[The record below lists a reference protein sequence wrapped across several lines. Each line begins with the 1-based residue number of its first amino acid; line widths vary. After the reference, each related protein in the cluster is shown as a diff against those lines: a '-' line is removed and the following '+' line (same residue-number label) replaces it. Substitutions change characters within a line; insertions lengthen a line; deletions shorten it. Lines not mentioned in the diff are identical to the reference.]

1 MSCGPH
7 LATSLVPTEQLPQN
21 EDERVAALDRYRVLD
36 TPRESSFDEITSLA
50 ASACDTP
57 IAVVNFVTRD
67 RQWSKSCFGL
77 ATMDAPR
84 AHSFCAQ
91 TIGQRDVLIIA
102 DTSADP
108 RFAENPMVTGE
119 PHLRF
124 YAAAPLI
131 TADGLAIGTLCVCD
145 RVPRTL
151 TRQQI
156 ISLKV
161 LARQVMSQLELR
173 YTVEELK
180 RQIARRA
187 TTENFL
193 RDSEDR
199 YRSVL
204 STMDAGVVLQLADG
218 LIWACNASAERILGT
233 PASKL
238 MGQTS
243 IDARGRPRREDGSP
257 LPPEEFP
264 SAVALR
270 TSRPSSDVVLELERA
285 DGTTVWIS
293 VNARPMMRVGDT
305 RPHAVL
311 TTLHDITGL
320 RAAQRSA
327 EQAEERFRRLSDA
340 AKEGIVISE
349 AGLVVEVNRAFCAL
363 FGYSER
369 EVIGRNAT
377 DLITRSN
384 VDAVKRAIDANEEGT
399 YETTC
404 VRKDGTTFDV
414 EVSAKR
420 LPGYANVRRVAA
432 IRDISDRKAVDRMK
446 NEFVSTVSHELRTP
460 LTSIRGSLG
469 LIEGGVAG
477 DVPERVR
484 DLVRIARTNA
494 DRLIRL
500 INDILDLEKM
510 EAGKLELRPTQVDPR
525 TLVDATLAEMRGMA
539 DGLHVRLERS
549 VSGPASLTA
558 DVDRLQ
564 QVLTNLLSNAIKFS
578 ASGATVSVRVFET
591 RPGTAR
597 IEVEDTGPGIA
608 ANMIERLFRKFEQL
622 DGSDGRTRGGTG
634 LGLAISRSIV
644 EQHGGR
650 MGVHSEP
657 GVRTVFWFELP
668 CTATRPAAD
677 LWAGDENRHIVLV
690 VEDDE
695 DLADAL
701 AIFLTKEGYRTA
713 FAATIAEARFVL
725 EAIQPSAILLDLTLP
740 DGDGMQLLSVLGAN
754 ERGRHV
760 PVVVLS
766 EVLSD
771 QTGLDPMTDLVKPYD
786 EAKLLVTLRQAVRR
800 PGPTKALIV
809 DDDTDS
815 RAVLRERLRALGV
828 ETIEAA
834 DGLDALQAA
843 RAEEPDLIV
852 LDVDMPT
859 LDGFQLV
866 ATLRQER
873 ARTTPLVVYTGR
885 DLSHDERR
893 ALTLGVTRHLTKA
906 RATEEEFV
914 RVVRDLLGLL
924 LQTVDGRR

>member
-1 MSCGPH
+1 
-7 LATSLVPTEQLPQN
+7 
-21 EDERVAALDRYRVLD
+21 
-36 TPRESSFDEITSLA
+36 
-50 ASACDTP
+50 
-57 IAVVNFVTRD
+57 
-67 RQWSKSCFGL
+67 
-77 ATMDAPR
+77 
-84 AHSFCAQ
+84 
-91 TIGQRDVLIIA
+91 
-102 DTSADP
+102 
-108 RFAENPMVTGE
+108 
-119 PHLRF
+119 
-124 YAAAPLI
+124 
-131 TADGLAIGTLCVCD
+131 
-145 RVPRTL
+145 
-151 TRQQI
+151 
-156 ISLKV
+156 
-161 LARQVMSQLELR
+161 
-173 YTVEELK
+173 
-180 RQIARRA
+180 
-187 TTENFL
+187 
-193 RDSEDR
+193 
-199 YRSVL
+199 
-204 STMDAGVVLQLADG
+204 
-218 LIWACNASAERILGT
+218 
-233 PASKL
+233 
-238 MGQTS
+238 
-243 IDARGRPRREDGSP
+243 
-257 LPPEEFP
+257 
-264 SAVALR
+264 
-270 TSRPSSDVVLELERA
+270 
-285 DGTTVWIS
+285 VWIS
-293 VNARPMMRVGDT
+293 VKARPMVRVGET

-327 EQAEERFRRLSDA
+327 QQAEERFRRLSDA
-340 AKEGIVISE
+340 AKEGIAITE

-363 FGYSER
+363 FGYGEH
-369 EVIGRNAT
+369 EVIGRKAT
-377 DLITRSN
+377 DFIKLSN
-384 VDAVKRAIDANEEGT
+384 VDAAKRAIDANEEGT
-399 YETTC
+399 YETVC

-414 EVSAKR
+414 EVSATQ

-432 IRDISDRKAVDRMK
+432 IRDISERKAVDRMK

-477 DVPERVR
+477 EVPERVR

-510 EAGKLELRPTQVDPR
+510 EAGKLELRPTEVDPR
-525 TLVDATLAEMRGMA
+525 AFVDVTLAEMRGMA

-549 VSGPASLTA
+549 VTGPASLTV

-597 IEVEDTGPGIA
+597 IEVEDAGPGIA
-608 ANMIERLFRKFEQL
+608 ANMIDRLFRKFEQL

-657 GVRTVFWFELP
+657 DVRTVFWFELP
-668 CTATRPAAD
+668 CAATRPSLE
-677 LWAGDENRHIVLV
+677 LWAGDENRQVILV

-695 DLADAL
+695 DVADTL

-713 FAATIAEARFVL
+713 FASTIAEARFIL
-725 EAIQPSAILLDLTLP
+725 EAVQPSAILLDLTLP
-740 DGDGMQLLSVLGAN
+740 DGDGMKLLSALGAN
-754 ERGRHV
+754 ETGRQV
-760 PVVVLS
+760 PVVLLS
-766 EVLSD
+766 EVLPDRTS
-771 QTGLDPMTDLVKPYD
+771 LHPMADETKKPHD
-786 EAKLLVTLRQAVRR
+786 EAALLAMLRQAIRR
-800 PGPTKALIV
+800 PGPAKALIV

-834 DGLDALQAA
+834 DGLDALRVA

-852 LDVDMPT
+852 LDVDMPHH
-859 LDGFQLV
+859 DGFELV

-893 ALTLGVTRHLTKA
+893 VLTLGVTRHLTKA

-914 RVVRDLLGLL
+914 RVVRELLGLL
-924 LQTVDGRR
+924 LQPVAGSR

>member
-1 MSCGPH
+1 MP
-7 LATSLVPTEQLPQN
+7 ATPVAMN
-21 EDERVAALDRYRVLD
+21 EDERLKALDRYGVLD

-50 ASACDTP
+50 ASACDAP

-67 RQWSKSCFGL
+67 RQWSKSCFGV
-77 ATMDAPR
+77 ASADAPR
-84 AHSFCAQ
+84 AHSFCAH
-91 TIGQRDVLIIA
+91 TIGQHDVLIVA
-102 DTSADP
+102 DTTADP
-108 RFAENPMVTGE
+108 RFADNPMVTGD
-119 PHLRF
+119 PHVRF
-124 YAAAPLI
+124 YAGAPLI
-131 TADGLAIGTLCVCD
+131 TSDGLAIGSLCVCD
-145 RVPRTL
+145 RVTRTL
-151 TRQQI
+151 SRQQI
-156 ISLKV
+156 ISLEV

-173 YTVEELK
+173 YTVAELK

-293 VNARPMMRVGDT
+293 VNARPMVRVGET

-327 EQAEERFRRLSDA
+327 EEAEERFRRLSDA
-340 AKEGIVISE
+340 AKEGIAISE
-349 AGLVVEVNRAFCAL
+349 KGIVVEVNRAFCAL
-363 FGYSER
+363 FGYDEH
-369 EVIGRNAT
+369 EVIGRSAT
-377 DLITRSN
+377 DFINLGHVEAAR
-384 VDAVKRAIDANEEGT
+384 RAINANEEGT
-399 YETTC
+399 YET
-404 VRKDGTTFDV
+404 VGLRKDGTTFDV
-414 EVSAKR
+414 EVSAKQ
-420 LPGYANVRRVAA
+420 LPGHAGVRRVAA
-432 IRDISDRKAVDRMK
+432 IRDISDRKAVDRLK

-484 DLVRIARTNA
+484 ELVRIARTNA

-510 EAGKLELRPTQVDPR
+510 EAGKLELRQTQVDPQ
-525 TLVDATLAEMRGMA
+525 TLVDVTLAEMRGMA
-539 DGLHVRLERS
+539 DSLNIRLERI
-549 VSGPASLTA
+549 VTGPASLTA
-558 DVDRLQ
+558 DADRLQ

-578 ASGATVSVRVFET
+578 PSGATVYVRALEV
-591 RPGTAR
+591 RPGVAR
-597 IEVEDTGPGIA
+597 IEVEDAGPGIA
-608 ANMIERLFRKFEQL
+608 ANLVDRLFRKFEQL
-622 DGSDGRTRGGTG
+622 DGSDGRARGGTG

-657 GVRTVFWFELP
+657 GVRTVFWFELG
-668 CTATRPAAD
+668 CANLRPNVD
-677 LWAGDENRHIVLV
+677 LWAGDENRHVVLV

-695 DLADAL
+695 DCADTL

-713 FAATIAEARFVL
+713 FAASLAEARTFL
-725 EAIQPSAILLDLTLP
+725 DAIQPSAILLDLTLP
-740 DGDGMQLLSVLGAN
+740 DGDGMELLSTLRAGEAMS
-754 ERGRHV
+754 HV
-760 PVVVLS
+760 PVVILS
-766 EVLSD
+766 EQRPDGMSPLP
-771 QTGLDPMTDLVKPYD
+771 TTAWLRKPHD
-786 EAKLLVTLRQAVRR
+786 ETALLAALRQAVRR
-800 PGPTKALIV
+800 PGSPKALIV

-834 DGLDALQAA
+834 DGFDALQAA

-852 LDVDMPT
+852 LDVAMPNV
-859 LDGFQLV
+859 DGFELV
-866 ATLRQER
+866 ATLRREK

-885 DLSHDERR
+885 DLSRDERH
-893 ALTLGVTRHLTKA
+893 ALTLGITRHLTKA
-906 RATEEEFV
+906 RSTEAEFV
-914 RVVRDLLGLL
+914 RVVRELLGGLI
-924 LQTVDGRR
+924 TTSA

>member
-1 MSCGPH
+1 MSTAP
-7 LATSLVPTEQLPQN
+7 LPVN
-21 EDERVAALDRYRVLD
+21 EDERLAALGRYGVLD

-50 ASACDTP
+50 ATACDTP

-67 RQWSKSCFGL
+67 RQWSKSCFGV
-77 ATMDAPR
+77 ASMNAPR

-91 TIGQRDVLIIA
+91 TIGQRDVLIVPDTTA
-102 DTSADP
+102 DS
-108 RFAENPMVTGE
+108 RFAENPMVTGD
-119 PHLRF
+119 PHVRF
-124 YAAAPLI
+124 YAAAPLV
-131 TADGLAIGTLCVCD
+131 TADGLAIGSLCVCD

-151 TRQQI
+151 SRQQI
-156 ISLKV
+156 ISLEV

-173 YTVEELK
+173 YTVAELK

-233 PASKL
+233 TASKL

-243 IDARGRPRREDGSP
+243 IDARGRLRREDGTP
-257 LPPEEFP
+257 LPAEEFP

-270 TSRPSSDVVLELERA
+270 TSRPTSDVVLELERA
-285 DGTTVWIS
+285 DNTSVWIS
-293 VNARPMMRVGDT
+293 VNARPMVRVGDT

-320 RAAQRSA
+320 RAAQRNA

-340 AKEGIVISE
+340 AKEGIAITENGV
-349 AGLVVEVNRAFCAL
+349 VVEVNRAFCTL
-363 FGYSER
+363 FGYDEQ
-369 EVIGRNAT
+369 EVMGRRAT
-377 DLITRSN
+377 DFITRSN
-384 VDAVKRAIDANEEGT
+384 SDAAKLAIDANEEGA
-399 YETTC
+399 YETVC

-414 EVSAKR
+414 EVSAKQ

-432 IRDISDRKAVDRMK
+432 IRDISDRKAVDRLK

-477 DVPERVR
+477 DVPDRVR

-510 EAGKLELRPTQVDPR
+510 EAGKLELRPVAVDPR
-525 TLVDATLAEMRGMA
+525 VLLDMTLAEMRGVA
-539 DGLHVRLERS
+539 DGLHVRLEGS
-549 VSGPASLTA
+549 VTGPASLTA
-558 DVDRLQ
+558 DADRLQ

-578 ASGATVSVRVFET
+578 ASGSTVFVRSLEI

-597 IEVEDTGPGIA
+597 IEVEDAGPGIP

-650 MGVHSEP
+650 MGVHSDP

-668 CTATRPAAD
+668 CATMARRPVE
-677 LWAGDENRHIVLV
+677 LWAGDENRHIILV
-690 VEDDE
+690 VGDDE
-695 DLADAL
+695 DLADSL

-713 FAATIAEARFVL
+713 FASTIAEARFVL
-725 EAIQPSAILLDLTLP
+725 DAIQPSAILLDLTLP
-740 DGDGMQLLSVLGAN
+740 DGDGMQLLTAWRES
-754 ERGRHV
+754 EMGRPV
-760 PVVVLS
+760 PVVVLAD
-766 EVLSD
+766 VLPD
-771 QTGLDPMTDLVKPYD
+771 QRALHPLTSWLQKPHD
-786 EAKLLVTLRQAVRR
+786 EAALLGTLRRAVRR
-800 PGPTKALIV
+800 PGSTKALIV

-815 RAVLRERLRALGV
+815 RAVLRERLHALGV

-834 DGLDALQAA
+834 DGVDALRAA

-859 LDGFQLV
+859 LDGFEFV

-873 ARTTPLVVYTGR
+873 ARTTPLVVFTGR
-885 DLSHDERR
+885 DLSQDERR
-893 ALTLGVTRHLTKA
+893 ALRLGITRHLTKA
-906 RATEEEFV
+906 RSTEAEFV
-914 RVVRDLLGLL
+914 RVVRELLGGLL
-924 LQTVDGRR
+924 PQPVAGGR